1 MTGSPCH
8 LLVGPECGPMRRSLD
23 PTAWVVLEE
32 LVLNADARSSEITVC
47 VPASVRALASE
58 LGLSKDTVAAALRR
72 LANAGIARREDERDG
87 DSGRFGHSR
96 YLVDLGST
104 GIGLV
109 APAQAPQPRTSDTV
123 IAPADRP
130 QASTAVEAA
139 ARANRRPRRGTAVGS
154 SQLSLLDPEPN
165 PA

>member
-1 MTGSPCH
+1 
-8 LLVGPECGPMRRSLD
+8 
-23 PTAWVVLEE
+23 VLEE
-32 LVLNADARSSEITVC
+32 LVLNADAGSSEITIL

-72 LANAGIARREDERDG
+72 LANAGIARREDERES

-96 YLVDLGST
+96 YLVDLTST
-104 GIGLV
+104 GIGLA
-109 APAQAPQPRTSDTV
+109 APSEVSQPRALDSVITS
-123 IAPADRP
+123 ADRP
-130 QASTAVEAA
+130 QASTAAAA
-139 ARANRRPRRGTAVGS
+139 ARAGRRLRRGSVAGD